1 MQRVGMQPPD
11 TRRSPLTGR
20 DRSATVARSQRGG
33 DLRRLLAVAHQ
44 TAESE
49 QFLEAVRSAAD
60 RDGAE
65 VVLLVPATPVRH
77 LASWTRGESRAVAK
91 ERAESARR
99 LLEAAGVLVVEARI
113 GDADPYQA
121 IIEALTI
128 DSFDEVI
135 VSTFPPGVSRWLGAD
150 LINRL
155 GRSTD
160 VPVTHVVSH

>member
-1 MQRVGMQPPD
+1 
-11 TRRSPLTGR
+11 
-20 DRSATVARSQRGG
+20 
-33 DLRRLLAVAHQ
+33 
-44 TAESE
+44 
-49 QFLEAVRSAAD
+49 
-60 RDGAE
+60 
-65 VVLLVPATPVRH
+65 VV
-77 LASWTRGESRAVAK
+77 
-91 ERAESARR
+91 
-99 LLEAAGVLVVEARI
+99 VVEVRI

-128 DSFDEVI
+128 DSFDQVI